1 LSHLATNPDGIL
13 DALDHSHPLMKVLGT
28 YLPKKH
34 RQMTAEEKSLDL
46 IFGVVCVTA
55 QPSSTGSRKC
65 EKDNEERSIVM
76 I

>member
-13 DALDHSHPLMKVLGT
+13 DALDHSHPLMKVLGI
-28 YLPKKH
+28 YLSKKH
-34 RQMTAEEKSLDL
+34 WQMTAEEKSLDL
-46 IFGVVCVTA
+46 IFGVVYVTA

-65 EKDNEERSIVM
+65 EKDNEEQSIVM